1 MIYSPPAGSSSE
13 SDLLLEVQRLRH
25 EVALLSSMID
35 RATPVEARIRADRHP
50 WLRLAAT
57 IGMSFALGKVIR
69 VLRLPGATAAAIPLI
84 TSQVS
89 NRFL

>member
-1 MIYSPPAGSSSE
+1 MIYSPPAGSSGE
-13 SDLLLEVQRLRH
+13 TDLLLEVQRLRH
-25 EVALLSSMID
+25 EVALLSSRID

-84 TSQVS
+84 TS
-89 NRFL
+89 